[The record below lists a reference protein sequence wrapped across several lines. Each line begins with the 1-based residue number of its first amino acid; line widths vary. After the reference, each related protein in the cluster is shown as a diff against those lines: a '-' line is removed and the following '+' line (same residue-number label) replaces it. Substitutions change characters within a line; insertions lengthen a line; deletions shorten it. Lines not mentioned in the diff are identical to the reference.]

1 MKRLLLSLGLTLSM
15 SSAFAIKAWNM
26 PITVTQD
33 DGTTITVFLHGDENF
48 SWYTSLDGTI
58 LNRVGNNFS
67 PISESREQFFRKA
80 ENIRK
85 ANAMKREAINGSS
98 ETLFP
103 HTGSPRVLVVLAE
116 YADNSFTLA
125 NPKKSF
131 DQYLNKTD
139 GAQEDFGNYEQRNV
153 SSVKQYFEAMS
164 NGQFS
169 PQFDIY
175 GPVKLPNEMS
185 YYGGTNSSGTDERV
199 PNLVS
204 DACEL
209 IKDSVDFS
217 QYDNND
223 DGYVDLVYV
232 IYAGY
237 GQSMG
242 AANETVWP
250 KTTYVS
256 IGKAY
261 NGKKVYRVGVNNELL
276 GTESSFNG
284 KQYITGI
291 GLFIH
296 EFSHCLG
303 LPDFYTTKLK
313 DTYDNQGMED
323 WSVMDAG
330 CYVHNSWTPTA
341 YTAWEREAMGWT
353 TIDTLSAPQQLAM
366 QTIDDGGKAYR
377 VVNSANPS
385 DYLVLQRV
393 KNKGWN
399 AYLGPS
405 GSEMDGLLVYHVDYD
420 KDKFAMSSNSVNN
433 VAGHPR
439 MSVVPADG
447 RLMSSYRV
455 NNGEVSKADYQLQI
469 AGDVYGDGASTKKTS
484 FEQTAD
490 IPNSQWWNTATAE
503 EGKEIKI
510 YNIHSADNGL
520 LYIDFNQEFATT
532 GINNVRANS
541 NSEAIYNINGTKVSL
556 TADQLPKGIYI
567 IGGKKIVK

>member
-48 SWYTSLDGTI
+48 SWYTSIDGTI
-58 LNRVGNNFS
+58 LNRVGNNFI
-67 PISESREQFFRKA
+67 PIKESRESFFIKSEA
-80 ENIRK
+80 KRK
-85 ANAMKREAINGSS
+85 ANAMMREPISGSTQS
-98 ETLFP
+98 LFP
-103 HTGSPRVLVVLAE
+103 HTGSPKVLVILAE
-116 YADNSFTLA
+116 YADKSFALT

-131 DQYLNKTD
+131 DQYLNKID
-139 GAQEDFGNYEQRNV
+139 GIQEDFGSYEHRNS
-153 SSVKQYFEAMS
+153 SSVRQYFDAMS
-164 NGQFS
+164 CGQFT

-175 GPVKLPNEMS
+175 GPVKLSKQMS
-185 YYGGTNSSGTDERV
+185 YYGGTNSSGNDERTAE
-199 PNLVS
+199 LVT

-209 IKDSVDFS
+209 VKDSVDFS
-217 QYDNND
+217 LYDNND

-242 AANETVWP
+242 AANETIWP
-250 KTTYVS
+250 KSSYTNNDKT
-256 IGKAY
+256 Y
-261 NGKKVYRVGVNNELL
+261 NGKKLYRIGVNNELL
-276 GTESSFNG
+276 GTEESFGG
-284 KQYITGI
+284 KPYITGI

-353 TIDTLSAPQQLAM
+353 TIDTLSEPQQLAM
-366 QTIDDGGKAYR
+366 QTIDEGGKAYR
-377 VVNSANPS
+377 IVNSANPS

-405 GSEMDGLLVYHVDYD
+405 GTEMDGLLVYHVDYD
-420 KDKFAMSSNSVNN
+420 KDKFAISSNNVNN

-469 AGDVYGDGASTKKTS
+469 AGDVYGDGASTRKTS
-484 FEQTAD
+484 FEQISD
-490 IPNSQWWNTATAE
+490 IPNSQWWNTDTTE
-503 EGKEIKI
+503 EGKEVKL
-510 YNIHSADNGL
+510 YNIHSVDNGV
-520 LYIDFNQEFATT
+520 LYVDFNQEFATT
-532 GINNVRANS
+532 GIKNIRTNS
-541 NSEAIYNINGTKVSL
+541 NSETIYNINGTKVSL
-556 TADQLPKGIYI
+556 NADQLPKGIYI
-567 IGGKKIVK
+567 IGGKKVVK